1 MEIMGEGISSKVQL
15 LRADVAFAELN
26 SGFPE
31 DDLAIVAVVPTG
43 EKGPEWCSKSE
54 RERKSAE
61 GVEAFWALSTERKR
75 ETSEPRVAMARRP
88 ALFVLAAVA
97 CFWLFSST
105 EQQEVFVVQTV
116 QTPTLRG
123 AFTGNTVEISAVES
137 PVVLKALPEPRPNDA
152 MLPVDLNRTSL
163 YWGLL
168 LITILSVLFSSYF
181 FN

>member
-1 MEIMGEGISSKVQL
+1 
-15 LRADVAFAELN
+15 
-26 SGFPE
+26 
-31 DDLAIVAVVPTG
+31 
-43 EKGPEWCSKSE
+43 
-54 RERKSAE
+54 
-61 GVEAFWALSTERKR
+61 
-75 ETSEPRVAMARRP
+75 MARRP

-152 MLPVDLNRTSL
+152 MLPVELNRTSL